1 MAEPQ
6 HLRRRPGTD
15 EPRGAADEKTAQAE
29 RPTETEVPAQRSD
42 EKPVRSEDGGEG
54 TPSSAKSVTRSAA
67 MMSVL
72 VVISRIT
79 GLMRTWGQAIALGV
93 TGLSSVYTVANNM
106 PNMLYELVAGGV
118 IMTAFLPTYMQV
130 KKRLGREGSNRYASN
145 LITIVGL
152 FMLILTG
159 VSLVFADFIIWT
171 NSAGAAEGFDHNLS
185 VYFFRFFAIEI
196 VLYAL
201 SSILSG
207 ILNAERDYF
216 WSNAAPIFNN
226 VICTLSFVLYMVFAE
241 SNPTVAILSLA
252 LGNPL
257 GVLVQVLLQVPSLKR
272 HGIRLRLLVDFHDPA
287 LRDMLS
293 IGLPTLVV
301 TIASFPTVSVMSSAA
316 SQITAAGPSIA
327 YYSRIWYMLPYSVF
341 AVPITVAL
349 FTELSQYASDG
360 DMDSF
365 KRGVL
370 FGVNRIDFWLIPF
383 MMYLMVFAPELSY
396 LLAAGRID
404 SQALSDMS
412 VYLIA
417 LSTALPVYGISTL
430 LQKVCS
436 SLHRMMVYAVATVVA
451 AVAQVAFCLWAASA
465 FGLAGVAFS
474 STLYYGAVDIVTFAN
489 LRKTLGH
496 IGISA
501 MLASALR
508 SFLVGIAG
516 AAVGALILMGLTS
529 AFGQVHSLIGSI
541 LYCVVGGVPA
551 VAVTYGLALVTKMP
565 ESREV
570 KSLLR
575 RRRG

>member
-1 MAEPQ
+1 MAEPK
-6 HLRRRPGTD
+6 HLRRPSG
-15 EPRGAADEKTAQAE
+15 EAGEAGVAPEAAPGAAGAGSAPAQA
-29 RPTETEVPAQRSD
+29 RPEGAGSAPAD
-42 EKPVRSEDGGEG
+42 ATGDG
-54 TPSSAKSVTRSAA
+54 SASSVTRSAA

-79 GLMRTWGQAIALGV
+79 GLMRTWGQSIALGV
-93 TGLSSVYTVANNM
+93 TGLASVYTVANNM

-118 IMTAFLPTYMQV
+118 IMTAFLPTYIQV
-130 KKRLGREGSNRYASN
+130 RKRLGREGSNRYASN

-152 FMLILTG
+152 FMLVLTG
-159 VSLVFADFIIWT
+159 VSLVFADFVIWT
-171 NSAGAAEGFDHNLS
+171 NSAGAAEGFDHDLS
-185 VYFFRFFAIEI
+185 VYFFRFFAIEV

-226 VICTLSFVLYMVFAE
+226 VICTLSFVLYLVFAK

-316 SQITAAGPSIA
+316 SQVTAAGPSIA

-365 KRGVL
+365 RHGML
-370 FGVNRIDFWLIPF
+370 FGVNRINFWLVPF

-404 SQALSDMS
+404 SQALADMS
-412 VYLIA
+412 VYLVF
-417 LSTALPVYGISTL
+417 LSTALPAYGISTL

-436 SLHRMMVYAVATVVA
+436 SLHRMMAYAVAAVVGA
-451 AVAQVAFCLWAASA
+451 AVQVVFCLWAVGG

-474 STLYYGAVDIVTFAN
+474 STLYYVAIDVVALLS
-489 LRKTLGH
+489 LRRTLGH
-496 IGISA
+496 VGISQ
-501 MLASALR
+501 MVASALR
-508 SFLVGIAG
+508 SLAVGLAG
-516 AAVGALILMGLTS
+516 AAVGALVLAGVTS
-529 AFGQVHSLIGSI
+529 ALGEVHSLLGSV
-541 LYCVVGGVPA
+541 LYCVAGGVPA
-551 VAVTYGLALVTKMP
+551 VAVTYGLAVATRMP

-570 KSLLR
+570 KALLR
-575 RRRG
+575 RSRG